1 MRITFVKAGGFNLSG
16 GDRVISIYAQRLLQ
30 RGHQVLVVC
39 TPIPSLTLRN
49 QFNSVIR
56 GKGWL
61 KAQPATRSHFSDTA
75 VPLRLL
81 EHYRPIVEADV
92 PDADVVI
99 STWWETAEWVN
110 RLSRNKGAKVCFL
123 QHYEAF
129 DYTPKD
135 RVDQTWRMPFH
146 KITIST
152 WLKDLAR
159 ERFSDDTASLVPN
172 SVDGDQFHAPPRPRN
187 AVVTVG
193 MLYHSAPWKGV
204 SVSLKALE
212 VARQYFPNLRLITF
226 GNYPPAADLPL
237 PAWADPLIITP
248 AQDRL
253 CKLYEQCDVWL
264 CGSTSEGF
272 GLTALEAM
280 ACRVPVVSTRVGG
293 PVDLIRDGE
302 NGYLVSIGDSNALA
316 DRVIRVLSLES
327 AAWQRMSDNAYA
339 TAMRYTWDDATDLFE
354 SALGIAI
361 DRDARGELRA
371 SETLNRQLPRAN
383 TMRQQVRNIA

>member
-39 TPIPSLTLRN
+39 TPTPSLTLRN
-49 QFNSVIR
+49 QFDSVIR
-56 GKGWL
+56 GKGWM
-61 KAQPATRSHFSDTA
+61 KAPPATRSHFSDTA
-75 VPLRLL
+75 VPLHLL
-81 EHYRPIVEADV
+81 KRYRPVIDADV

-99 STWWETAEWVN
+99 STWWETTEWVN
-110 RLSRNKGAKVCFL
+110 RMSRQKGVKVSFL

-135 RVDQTWRMPFH
+135 RVDETWRMPFH
-146 KITIST
+146 KIAIST

-159 ERFSDDTASLVPN
+159 DRFGDDAVSLVPN
-172 SVDGDQFHAPPRPRN
+172 SVDGDQFHAPPRPKN

-193 MLYHSAPWKGV
+193 MLYHVAPWKGV
-204 SVSLKALE
+204 STSLKALE
-212 VARQYFPNLRLITF
+212 VARQHFPNLRLITF
-226 GNYPPAADLPL
+226 GNYPPVAELPL
-237 PAWADPLIITP
+237 PAWAEPLVVSP

-264 CGSTSEGF
+264 CGSSSEGF

-302 NGYLVSIGDSNALA
+302 NGYLVPIGDSTALA
-316 DRVIRVLSLES
+316 DRLIRVLSLES
-327 AAWQRMSDNAYA
+327 GEWKTMSDNAWV

-354 SALGIAI
+354 AALKVAI
-361 DRDARGELRA
+361 DRAARGELRA
-371 SETLNRQLPRAN
+371 
-383 TMRQQVRNIA
+383 